1 MTDQIV
7 PRALKDIASE
17 LETET
22 GKLKACI
29 GLLNQTL
36 QFSYKDAEQV
46 GRAQGQL
53 FLLTEFLEGLH
64 ERLSVLTLEAYRE
77 TFSQMDATQKAAA

>member
-7 PRALKDIASE
+7 PRALNDIASE

-29 GLLNQTL
+29 GLINQTL
-36 QFSYKDAEQV
+36 LFSYKDAEQV
-46 GRAQGQL
+46 GRAQSQL
-53 FLLTEFLEGLH
+53 FLLAEVIDDLH
-64 ERLSVLTLEAYRE
+64 ERLSALTEETYRSARME
-77 TFSQMDATQKAAA
+77 KAAA